1 MNLVEQ
7 MMRQLLAGDTL
18 GQLADAAGAGQDDT
32 KKAISAAVPALLSG
46 LGSLASK
53 PEGANKLWSTLKSVD
68 DNTISDLGGMLTG
81 GKSDQVAKTGTSILE
96 SLFGKGMIAALIS
109 ALASFLGGKTALV
122 TKLLPMLAPFLI
134 GMIGKQVKSGGLDL
148 GGLTKLI
155 LGQKGNI
162 AAAMPQGLLS
172 SLTGVQGLGDL
183 TGFAKGAAAAV
194 GGATKAAGAT
204 ATRAVEEAAS
214 PLKWLLPLLALAAIL
229 LGGWWLMNRPKA
241 VPKPVAPPAGATRP
255 TAAPERETTTEKTT
269 VDAASLGIEELT
281 KSFTGLFD
289 TAGKTLDSV
298 TDATTAQAALPKLQA
313 LETEIDALS
322 ATFGKLPTEARSTV
336 TKMVDASTKAMQE
349 KANTVLGL
357 PGVGDILKSV
367 IEGIIKKLTALVTG

>member
-7 MMRQLLAGDTL
+7 MMKQLLAGDTL

-68 DNTISDLGGMLTG
+68 DNAISDLGGMLSG

-183 TGFAKGAAAAV
+183 TGFAKGAAASGRWSDE
-194 GGATKAAGAT
+194 GGGCH
-204 ATRAVEEAAS
+204 
-214 PLKWLLPLLALAAIL
+214 
-229 LGGWWLMNRPKA
+229 G
-241 VPKPVAPPAGATRP
+241 
-255 TAAPERETTTEKTT
+255 
-269 VDAASLGIEELT
+269 
-281 KSFTGLFD
+281 
-289 TAGKTLDSV
+289 DS
-298 TDATTAQAALPKLQA
+298 
-313 LETEIDALS
+313 S
-322 ATFGKLPTEARSTV
+322 GRRGHLPTQMAV
-336 TKMVDASTKAMQE
+336 AFV
-349 KANTVLGL
+349 
-357 PGVGDILKSV
+357 GVGRHPVGRLVADEPS
-367 IEGIIKKLTALVTG
+367 EGRSETGSSGARCDTSGCCSGTRDHDGKDGCGRDLPRHRRAYQVFCGFV

>member
-7 MMRQLLAGDTL
+7 MMKQLLAGDSL

-68 DNTISDLGGMLTG
+68 DNAISDLGGMLSG
-81 GKSDQVAKTGTSILE
+81 GESDQVAKTGTSILE

-183 TGFAKGAAAAV
+183 TGFAKGAAATV
-194 GGATKAAGAT
+194 GGATRAAGAT
-204 ATRAVEEAAS
+204 ATRAVEEATS

-241 VPKPVAPPAGATRP
+241 VTKPVVP
-255 TAAPERETTTEKTT
+255 
-269 VDAASLGIEELT
+269 
-281 KSFTGLFD
+281 
-289 TAGKTLDSV
+289 
-298 TDATTAQAALPKLQA
+298 
-313 LETEIDALS
+313 
-322 ATFGKLPTEARSTV
+322 
-336 TKMVDASTKAMQE
+336 
-349 KANTVLGL
+349 
-357 PGVGDILKSV
+357 
-367 IEGIIKKLTALVTG
+367 ALV